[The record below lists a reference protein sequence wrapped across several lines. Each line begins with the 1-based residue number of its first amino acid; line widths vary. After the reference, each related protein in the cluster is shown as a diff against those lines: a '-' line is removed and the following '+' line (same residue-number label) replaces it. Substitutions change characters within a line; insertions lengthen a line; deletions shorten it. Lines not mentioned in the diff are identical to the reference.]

1 MVVHKLRTI
10 VADTI
15 ATNKQCVSLLPLI
28 QTCSI
33 LHSRLIDEDL
43 FLLNV
48 SSTIHVDQLLLGVIF
63 HRRSP
68 FVDFV

>member
-15 ATNKQCVSLLPLI
+15 ATNEQRIPLLPLI

-33 LHSRLIDEDL
+33 LHPRLIDEDL
-43 FLLNV
+43 LLLNV
-48 SSTIHVDQLLLGVIF
+48 SSTVHVDQLLFGVIF

-68 FVDFV
+68 LVDFV